1 MHATP
6 TTDEWVAL
14 YLSAEKA
21 DRIRAGRMVT
31 YMSKGQ
37 VQDVKTELDRQGIE
51 IKGKLL
57 ERLQI
62 TGGDPVSSNGN
73 GKAETKKIFWGD
85 DEWDFV
91 VSRVSSLSLKE
102 PTASMKSLAER
113 IMKMMPEDQRRSAHA
128 GLISELH
135 KRLAAYNRS
144 HWLHVEQEL
153 TTAKSELA
161 RRAEAMTR
169 EQVIA
174 SLTEEE
180 IGQFRQRIIDNMTA
194 DDLCSQFPE
203 HVILDCLSQE
213 TIIAHAFVRT
223 ISSMNRHSTLMEENL
238 TMLARLLAE
247 LPQEKMRRQVQE
259 AKNAPA
265 RLPQVAFVG
274 FKTDQIAIIADALK
288 GRIRIDVV
296 DKNRSRF
303 DSQAEVIIIWTKFIS
318 HSFEKSV
325 VQNMKPGARLIRF
338 SGGLENAAKEI
349 SRALKS

>member
-1 MHATP
+1 LT
-6 TTDEWVAL
+6 
-14 YLSAEKA
+14 
-21 DRIRAGRMVT
+21 
-31 YMSKGQ
+31 
-37 VQDVKTELDRQGIE
+37 
-51 IKGKLL
+51 
-57 ERLQI
+57 
-62 TGGDPVSSNGN
+62 
-73 GKAETKKIFWGD
+73 
-85 DEWDFV
+85 
-91 VSRVSSLSLKE
+91 
-102 PTASMKSLAER
+102 
-113 IMKMMPEDQRRSAHA
+113 
-128 GLISELH
+128 
-135 KRLAAYNRS
+135 
-144 HWLHVEQEL
+144 VEQEL
-153 TTAKSELA
+153 DTARSELS
-161 RRAEAMTR
+161 RRKEAMTR

-180 IGQFRQRIIDNMTA
+180 IGQFRQRIIDDMTA

-213 TIIAHAFVRT
+213 AIIAHAFVRT

-259 AKNAPA
+259 AKSAPA

-274 FKTDQIAIIADALK
+274 FKTEQIAIVADALK

-296 DKNRSRF
+296 DKNRNRF
-303 DSQAEVIIIWTKFIS
+303 DSQAEIIIIWTKFIS